1 MYVDRK
7 RLGAQRRILKKSKKL
22 KLKSTRDYTHTT
34 ANKSVNLTHNL
45 VVIVGLRSFIQS
57 KANFL
62 EKNTIQ
68 KEERKNPINNER
80 VDVDGGLRRIAR
92 KSSLE
97 ICL

>member
-1 MYVDRK
+1 M
-7 RLGAQRRILKKSKKL
+7 
-22 KLKSTRDYTHTT
+22 
-34 ANKSVNLTHNL
+34 
-45 VVIVGLRSFIQS
+45 GLRSFIQS